1 MRKTEIETGPQP
13 ATTENRTRTR
23 RAPQL
28 PQADSGHS
36 ASCVQ
41 QSALRRGLPPLT
53 FTRKYHPSGYDTA
66 IKALLAIKNPTR
78 PHHAESLVL
87 AQAVLAEHV
96 KAQPLVVAEG
106 RPKHGAVPPQQTTA
120 EPKQHCRPELI
131 PNDCHGK
138 ELRTTRLYAPCCSRH
153 LQLGKAATQGS
164 QGGGPQHKVG

>member
-1 MRKTEIETGPQP
+1 MRSTKRP
-13 ATTENRTRTR
+13 AAR
-23 RAPQL
+23 
-28 PQADSGHS
+28 
-36 ASCVQ
+36 
-41 QSALRRGLPPLT
+41 LT
-53 FTRKYHPSGYDTA
+53 ATYVYKKVTHPSGYDTA
-66 IKALLAIKNPTR
+66 IKVLLAIKNPTR

-164 QGGGPQHKVG
+164 QGGGPQHNRPRKGDTSDNHQKEGHT